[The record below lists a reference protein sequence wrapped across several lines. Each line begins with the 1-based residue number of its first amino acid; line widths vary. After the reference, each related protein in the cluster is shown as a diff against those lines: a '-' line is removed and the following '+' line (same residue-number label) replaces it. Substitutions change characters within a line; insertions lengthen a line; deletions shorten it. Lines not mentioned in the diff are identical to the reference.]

1 MGYIEGML
9 LEERDRLLHKKKL
22 YEDELM
28 SIPKGVIVYKKTGNR
43 EYPYLSWRE
52 GNKVKTKYIKQD
64 ELKVIKKNVLRR
76 ERAQLALQNINEELY
91 TIEHGVSK
99 VIK

>member
-9 LEERDRLLHKKKL
+9 LEERDRLLQKKRL
-22 YEDELM
+22 YEDELR

-52 GNKVKTKYIKQD
+52 SNKVKTKYIKQD
-64 ELKVIKKNVLRR
+64 ELESVKHNIFLR
-76 ERAQLALQNINEELY
+76 ERAQIALQNIKENLY
-91 TIEHGVSK
+91 TIEHGVGK
-99 VIK
+99 R